1 MKKFFKVTL
10 WVFLIVLILAGG
22 IAWYLNEQTGS
33 IEDLEERN
41 NKYAELSYYSSE
53 TGEFISPQQ
62 LPFYPEKT
70 TGGDPG
76 FARFFKTSPYA
87 PESPFP
93 KQMLTKNDFSE
104 TPADFA
110 TYWLGHSTV
119 ILELDGK
126 RILFD
131 PVFRN
136 AGPLPIITRR
146 YDESPLKREDL
157 PEIDLVIITHD
168 HYDHLEMATI
178 KHLADKD
185 IKFLT
190 PLGVG
195 TRLEGWGVPGKNI
208 TELGWNQETVFDS
221 IKITALP
228 GIHYSGRSNSD
239 RNQTLWASYA
249 IKGKDKNIFN
259 SGDTGYGTHLKE
271 IGEKYGPFDM
281 AFVEIDG
288 WNNGWPL
295 THLFPGQVIQLCK
308 DVNTQLLFPTHWGT
322 FDLALHP
329 WNESIQMVADQ
340 AKENDIELI
349 APVMGQKVI
358 PGLTATSYWWDNVNG
373 N

>member
-1 MKKFFKVTL
+1 MRKIFKVAL
-10 WVFLIVLILAGG
+10 WVLIVLLIFAGG
-22 IAWYLNEQTGS
+22 IAFYVKDQLGS
-33 IEDLEERN
+33 IDSLEERN
-41 NKYAELSYYSSE
+41 AKYGDLNYYSAE
-53 TGEFISPQQ
+53 TGEFISPEK
-62 LPFYPEKT
+62 LPHYPERT

-76 FARFFKTSPYA
+76 FSRFFKTSPYA
-87 PESPFP
+87 PETSFP
-93 KQMLTKNDFSE
+93 KKMLTQNDFTE

-131 PVFRN
+131 PVFKN

-146 YDESPLKREDL
+146 YDESPLKREEL
-157 PEIDLVIITHD
+157 PEIDLVILTHD
-168 HYDHLEMATI
+168 HYDHLETATI

-195 TRLEGWGVPGKNI
+195 TRLEGWGVPKKNI
-208 TELGWNQETVFDS
+208 TELGWNQETTFDS
-221 IKITALP
+221 ITITVLP

-271 IGEKYGPFDM
+271 IGEKYGPFDL

-295 THLFPGQVIQLCK
+295 THLFPDQAIQLCK
-308 DVNTQLLFPTHWGT
+308 DVDAKLLFPTHWAS

-329 WNESIQMVADQ
+329 WDESIQLVADK
-340 AKENDIELI
+340 AAENDIELVT
-349 APVMGQKVI
+349 PLMGEKIV
-358 PGLTATSYWWDNVNG
+358 PGVSSTTNWWKLK
-373 N
+373 